1 MPPLDQ
7 TMEGI
12 VIKARSGA
20 YEVQVDKQRY
30 TCALRHHLIEDEKRR
45 LAETKEMPYVDLVAV
60 GDRVRISTA
69 GSTPDSGHIEECLPR
84 DTQFGRIRMDGWRQV
99 IVANLDMLLIIFAAR
114 HPTLKL
120 RMLDRFLVTAE
131 ASDVEPV
138 ICINKLDLA
147 KFENVQRQLSLYEEL
162 GYKVVYT
169 SIVTGVGVEEL
180 RGVMRDNI
188 SAIVGSSG
196 VGKSSLLNA
205 VQPGLQLRT
214 GEVDTRIHKGRH
226 TTTEVMLLPL
236 EFGGFVADTPGI
248 RTLGLLEI
256 DEEQGLDI
264 HFPEMRS
271 YIPECKFAACTHQ
284 HEPACAVK
292 QAVETG
298 DISSLRYESYL
309 RISGFKEGRY
319 ERNSD
324 KRRTDKRRTDR
335 NTRRRKR

>member
-1 MPPLDQ
+1 MPPLNQ

-12 VIKARSGA
+12 VINARSGA
-20 YEVQVDKQRY
+20 YEVQVGKRSY
-30 TCALRHHLIEDEKRR
+30 TCTLRHQLIEDEKRR
-45 LAETKEMPYVDLVAV
+45 LAETKERPYVDLVAV
-60 GDRVRISTA
+60 GDRVCISTTV
-69 GSTPDSGHIEECLPR
+69 STADSGYIEECLPR
-84 DTQFGRIRMDGWRQV
+84 ETQFGRIRMDGWRQV

-147 KFENVQRQLSLYEEL
+147 KFENVQRELKLYEEL

-169 SIVTGVGVEEL
+169 SIVTGVGVEGL
-180 RGVMRDNI
+180 REVMRDRI

-298 DISSLRYESYL
+298 DISPIRYESYL

-324 KRRTDKRRTDR
+324 KRRTDR
-335 NTRRRKR
+335 NARRRKR

>member
-1 MPPLDQ
+1 
-7 TMEGI
+7 MEGI
-12 VIKARSGA
+12 VIKARGGA
-20 YEVQVDKQRY
+20 YEVQVGQRCY
-30 TCALRHHLIEDEKRR
+30 TCSLQHLLIQAEKRR
-45 LAETKEMPYVDLVAV
+45 LAETKEMPYVDSVAV

-69 GSTPDSGHIEECLPR
+69 ASSSDVGYIEECLPR
-84 DTQFGRIRMDGWRQV
+84 TTQFGRTRMDGWRQV

-147 KFENVQRQLSLYEEL
+147 KLENVQRELNLYEEL

-169 SIVTGVGVEEL
+169 SIVTGFGIEKL
-180 RGVMRDNI
+180 REVMQNRI
-188 SAIVGSSG
+188 SAIVGASG

-205 VQPGLQLRT
+205 LQPGLQLRI
-214 GEVDTRIHKGRH
+214 GEVAARIHKGRH

-236 EFGGFVADTPGI
+236 EIGGFVADTPGI
-248 RTLGLLEI
+248 RTLGLLEL
-256 DEEQGLDI
+256 DDEQGLDI
-264 HFPEMRS
+264 HFPEMRP
-271 YIPECKFAACTHQ
+271 YIPACKFAACTHQ

-292 QAVETG
+292 RAVETG
-298 DISSLRYESYL
+298 NIRTLRYESYL

-319 ERNSD
+319 ERNPD
-324 KRRTDKRRTDR
+324 KRRTNRTTWRR
-335 NTRRRKR
+335 

>member
-1 MPPLDQ
+1 TTDTPSDASAEPR
-7 TMEGI
+7 T
-12 VIKARSGA
+12 RS
-20 YEVQVDKQRY
+20 R
-30 TCALRHHLIEDEKRR
+30 IRR
-45 LAETKEMPYVDLVAV
+45 LSV
-60 GDRVRISTA
+60 GCRHLEI
-69 GSTPDSGHIEECLPR
+69 
-84 DTQFGRIRMDGWRQV
+84 
-99 IVANLDMLLIIFAAR
+99 LLIIFAAR

-131 ASDVEPV
+131 ASDVEAV
-138 ICINKLDLA
+138 ICINKMDLA
-147 KFENVQRQLSLYEEL
+147 KLENVQRELKLYEEL

-169 SIVTGVGVEEL
+169 SIVTDLGVDEL
-180 RGVMRDNI
+180 REAMQGKI

-205 VQPGLQLRT
+205 LQPGLQLRT
-214 GEVDTRIHKGRH
+214 GEVDQRIHKGRH
-226 TTTEVMLLPL
+226 TTTEVMLMPL
-236 EFGGFVADTPGI
+236 AFGGFVADTPGI

-256 DEEQGLDI
+256 DDEQGLDI

-298 DISSLRYESYL
+298 NISPLRYESYL

-319 ERNSD
+319 ERN
-324 KRRTDKRRTDR
+324 TDKRRADR
-335 NTRRRKR
+335 NPRRRKR

>member
-1 MPPLDQ
+1 MFPQVNL

-12 VIKARSGA
+12 VIKARGGA
-20 YEVQVDKQRY
+20 YEVQVDKLCY
-30 TCALRHHLIEDEKRR
+30 TCAVRHHLIEDEKRR

-60 GDRVRISTA
+60 GDRVRISVPA
-69 GSTPDSGHIEECLPR
+69 GTEENGYIEECLPR
-84 DTQFGRIRMDGWRQV
+84 ETQFGRTRMDGWRQV
-99 IVANLDMLLIIFAAR
+99 IVANLEILLIIFAAR

-138 ICINKLDLA
+138 ICINKMDLA
-147 KFENVQRQLSLYEEL
+147 KLENVQRELKLYEEL

-169 SIVTGVGVEEL
+169 SIVTGLGVDEL
-180 RGVMRDNI
+180 REAMQDKI

-205 VQPGLQLRT
+205 LQPGLQLRT
-214 GEVDTRIHKGRH
+214 GEVDQRIHKGRH

-256 DEEQGLDI
+256 DDEQGLDI
-264 HFPEMRS
+264 YFPEMRP

-284 HEPACAVK
+284 HEPVCAVK

-298 DISSLRYESYL
+298 DINPLRYESYL

-319 ERNSD
+319 ERN
-324 KRRTDKRRTDR
+324 TDKRRADR
-335 NTRRRKR
+335 NPRRRKR

>member
-1 MPPLDQ
+1 
-7 TMEGI
+7 MEGI

-20 YEVQVDKQRY
+20 YEVQVGKTCY
-30 TCALRHHLIEDEKRR
+30 TCILRHHLIEDEKRR

-60 GDRVRISTA
+60 GDRVRLSVAAA
-69 GSTPDSGHIEECLPR
+69 GESGYIEEYLPR
-84 DTQFGRIRMDGWRQV
+84 ETQFGRIRTDGWRQV
-99 IVANLDMLLIIFAAR
+99 IVANLDLLLIIFAAR

-131 ASDVEPV
+131 ASDVTPV
-138 ICINKLDLA
+138 ICINKVDLA
-147 KFENVQRQLSLYEEL
+147 KFENVQRELSLYEEL

-169 SIVTGVGVEEL
+169 STVTGTGVEEL
-180 RGVMRDNI
+180 REVMRDRI

-205 VQPGLQLRT
+205 VQPGLQLRI

-248 RTLGLLEI
+248 RTLGLLEA

-264 HFPEMRS
+264 HFPEMRA

-292 QAVETG
+292 QAVEAG
-298 DISSLRYESYL
+298 DINPIRYESYL

-324 KRRTDKRRTDR
+324 RRRTDR
-335 NTRRRKR
+335 NARRRKR

>member
-1 MPPLDQ
+1 MSSLNQ

-20 YEVQVDKQRY
+20 YEVQVGKRIY
-30 TCALRHHLIEDEKRR
+30 TCALRHHLVEDEKKR

-60 GDRVRISTA
+60 GDRVQISTA
-69 GSTPDSGHIEECLPR
+69 TATADTGHIEECLPR

-147 KFENVQRQLSLYEEL
+147 KFENVQRELSLYEEL

-180 RGVMRDNI
+180 REVMQDRI

-205 VQPGLQLRT
+205 VQPGLQLRI

-248 RTLGLLEI
+248 RTLGLLEV

-264 HFPEMRS
+264 HFPEMRA

-298 DISSLRYESYL
+298 DISPIRYESYL

-324 KRRTDKRRTDR
+324 KRRTDR

>member
-1 MPPLDQ
+1 
-7 TMEGI
+7 MEGI
-12 VIKARSGA
+12 VIKARGGA
-20 YEVQVDKQRY
+20 YEVQVGNQSY
-30 TCALRHHLIEDEKRR
+30 TCAVRHQLIEDEKRR
-45 LAETKEMPYVDLVAV
+45 LDETKEMPYVDLVAV
-60 GDRVRISTA
+60 GDQVRISTTD
-69 GSTPDSGHIEECLPR
+69 STPDSGYIEECLPR

-131 ASDVEPV
+131 ASGVEPV
-138 ICINKLDLA
+138 ICINKIDLA
-147 KFENVQRQLSLYEEL
+147 KLENVQRQLNLYEEL

-169 SIVTGVGVEEL
+169 STVTGNGVDKL
-180 RGVMRDNI
+180 RAVMQNRI

-205 VQPGLQLRT
+205 LQPGLQLRI
-214 GEVDTRIHKGRH
+214 GEVDGRIHKGRH
-226 TTTEVMLLPL
+226 TTTEVVLLPL

-256 DEEQGLDI
+256 DDEQGLDI
-264 HFPEMRS
+264 HFPEMRD
-271 YIPECKFAACTHQ
+271 YIPECRFAACTHR
-284 HEPACAVK
+284 HEPDCAVK
-292 QAVETG
+292 RAIETG
-298 DISSLRYESYL
+298 DINLLRYESYL

-324 KRRTDKRRTDR
+324 KKRIAR
-335 NTRRRKR
+335 NARRRKR

>member
-1 MPPLDQ
+1 MLPLNE
-7 TMEGI
+7 TTEGI

-20 YEVQVDKQRY
+20 YEVQVGKRSY

-45 LAETKEMPYVDLVAV
+45 LAETKEMPYVDLVSV

-69 GSTPDSGHIEECLPR
+69 ASTADSGYIEECLPR

-131 ASDVEPV
+131 ASGVDPV

-147 KFENVQRQLSLYEEL
+147 KFENVQRELKLYEEL

-180 RGVMRDNI
+180 RNVMQDRI

-248 RTLGLLEI
+248 RTLGLLEV

-264 HFPEMRS
+264 HFPEMRP
-271 YIPECKFAACTHQ
+271 YIPECKFAACTHR

-292 QAVETG
+292 QAVEAG
-298 DISSLRYESYL
+298 HISPIRYESYL

-324 KRRTDKRRTDR
+324 KRRTDRK
-335 NTRRRKR
+335 TRRRKR

>member
-1 MPPLDQ
+1 
-7 TMEGI
+7 MEGI
-12 VIKARSGA
+12 VIKARTGA
-20 YEVQVDKQRY
+20 YEVQVGKQCY

-60 GDRVRISTA
+60 GDRVRISTTA
-69 GSTPDSGHIEECLPR
+69 SMADGGYIEECLPR
-84 DTQFGRIRMDGWRQV
+84 DTQFGRTRMDGWRQV

-138 ICINKLDLA
+138 ICINKIDLA
-147 KFENVQRQLSLYEEL
+147 KLENVQRQLNLYEEL

-169 SIVTGVGVEEL
+169 STVTGVGVDKL
-180 RGVMRDNI
+180 REVMQNRI

-205 VQPGLQLRT
+205 LQPGLQLRI
-214 GEVDTRIHKGRH
+214 GDVDERIHKGRH
-226 TTTEVMLLPL
+226 TTTEVLLLPL
-236 EFGGFVADTPGI
+236 KFGGFVADTPGI

-256 DEEQGLDI
+256 DDEQGIDI
-264 HFPEMRS
+264 HFPEMRA
-271 YIPECKFAACTHQ
+271 YIPECRFAACTHQ
-284 HEPACAVK
+284 HEPNCAVK
-292 QAVETG
+292 RAVETG
-298 DISSLRYESYL
+298 DINPFRYESYL

-319 ERNSD
+319 ERNSN
-324 KRRTDKRRTDR
+324 KKRTDR
-335 NTRRRKR
+335 NARRRKR

>member
-1 MPPLDQ
+1 
-7 TMEGI
+7 MEGI
-12 VIKARSGA
+12 VIKTRGGE
-20 YEVQVDKQRY
+20 YEVQVGNQCY
-30 TCALRHHLIEDEKRR
+30 TCALRHQLIEDEKRR

-60 GDRVRISTA
+60 GDRVRISTTT
-69 GSTPDSGHIEECLPR
+69 STQENGYIEECLPR
-84 DTQFGRIRMDGWRQV
+84 DTQFGRTRMDGWRQV
-99 IVANLDMLLIIFAAR
+99 IVANLDRLLIIFAAR

-138 ICINKLDLA
+138 ICINKIDLA
-147 KFENVQRQLSLYEEL
+147 KLEDVQRELNLYEEL

-169 SIVTGVGVEEL
+169 SIVTGIGVDRL
-180 RGVMRDNI
+180 REVMQDKI

-205 VQPGLQLRT
+205 LQPGLQLRI
-214 GEVDTRIHKGRH
+214 GEVDDRIHKGRH

-236 EFGGFVADTPGI
+236 AFGGFVADTPGI

-256 DEEQGLDI
+256 DDEQGLDI
-264 HFPEMRS
+264 HFPEMRP

-292 QAVETG
+292 RAVETG
-298 DISSLRYESYL
+298 NISPVRYESYL

-324 KRRTDKRRTDR
+324 KRRTNR
-335 NTRRRKR
+335 NTRRPKR

>member
-1 MPPLDQ
+1 
-7 TMEGI
+7 MEGI
-12 VIKARSGA
+12 VIKARVGE
-20 YEVQVDKQRY
+20 YEVQVGSQCY
-30 TCALRHHLIEDEKRR
+30 TCTLRHQLIEDEKRR

-60 GDRVRISTA
+60 GDRVRISTTA
-69 GSTPDSGHIEECLPR
+69 SMADGGYIEECLPR
-84 DTQFGRIRMDGWRQV
+84 DTQFGRTRMDSWRQV

-138 ICINKLDLA
+138 ICINKIDLA
-147 KFENVQRQLSLYEEL
+147 KLENVQRELSLYEEL

-169 SIVTGVGVEEL
+169 STVTGNGVDKL
-180 RGVMRDNI
+180 RKVMQNRI

-205 VQPGLQLRT
+205 LQPGLQLRI
-214 GEVDTRIHKGRH
+214 GDVDDRIHKGRH
-226 TTTEVMLLPL
+226 TTTEVILLPL

-256 DEEQGLDI
+256 DDEQGLDI
-264 HFPEMRS
+264 HFPEMRT
-271 YIPECKFAACTHQ
+271 YIPECRFAACTHQ
-284 HEPACAVK
+284 HEPNCAVK
-292 QAVETG
+292 RAVETG
-298 DISSLRYESYL
+298 DINPLRYESYL

-324 KRRTDKRRTDR
+324 KKRTDR
-335 NTRRRKR
+335 NTRRRRR

>member
-1 MPPLDQ
+1 
-7 TMEGI
+7 MEGI
-12 VIKARSGA
+12 VIKARGGA
-20 YEVQVDKQRY
+20 YEVQVGDQSY
-30 TCALRHHLIEDEKRR
+30 TCAVRHQLIEDEKRR

-60 GDRVRISTA
+60 GDRVRISTTD
-69 GSTPDSGHIEECLPR
+69 STPDSGYIEECLPR

-131 ASDVEPV
+131 ASDVEPI
-138 ICINKLDLA
+138 ICINKIDLA
-147 KFENVQRQLSLYEEL
+147 KLENVQRQLNLYEEL
-162 GYKVVYT
+162 GYNVVYT
-169 SIVTGVGVEEL
+169 STVTGSGVDRL
-180 RGVMRDNI
+180 REVMQNRI

-205 VQPGLQLRT
+205 LQPGLQLRI
-214 GEVDTRIHKGRH
+214 GEVDDRIHKGRH
-226 TTTEVMLLPL
+226 TTTEVILLPL

-256 DEEQGLDI
+256 DDEQGLDI
-264 HFPEMRS
+264 HFPEMRE
-271 YIPECKFAACTHQ
+271 YIPECRFAACTHQ
-284 HEPACAVK
+284 HEPDCAVK
-292 QAVETG
+292 RAVEAG
-298 DISSLRYESYL
+298 DINSLRYESYL

-324 KRRTDKRRTDR
+324 KKRSDR
-335 NTRRRKR
+335 KARRRKR

>member
-1 MPPLDQ
+1 
-7 TMEGI
+7 MEGI
-12 VIKARSGA
+12 VIKARGGA
-20 YEVQVDKQRY
+20 YEVQVGKGGY
-30 TCALRHHLIEDEKRR
+30 TCTLRHHLIEAEKRR

-69 GSTPDSGHIEECLPR
+69 AATAAGGYIEECLPR
-84 DTQFGRIRMDGWRQV
+84 TTQFGRTRMDGWRQV
-99 IVANLDMLLIIFAAR
+99 IVANLEMLLIIFAAR

-147 KFENVQRQLSLYEEL
+147 KLENVQSELNLYEEL

-169 SIVTGVGVEEL
+169 SIVTGFGIDKLREL
-180 RGVMRDNI
+180 MQNRI
-188 SAIVGSSG
+188 SAIVGASG
-196 VGKSSLLNA
+196 VGKSSLLNV
-205 VQPGLQLRT
+205 VQPGLQLRI
-214 GEVDTRIHKGRH
+214 GEVDARVHKGRH

-236 EFGGFVADTPGI
+236 EFGGFVADTPGV

-256 DEEQGLDI
+256 DDEQGLDI
-264 HFPEMRS
+264 HFPEMRP

-292 QAVETG
+292 RAVETG
-298 DISSLRYESYL
+298 NISTLRYESYL

-319 ERNSD
+319 ERNPN
-324 KRRTDKRRTDR
+324 KRGTNR
-335 NTRRRKR
+335 TRRRR

>member
-1 MPPLDQ
+1 MPSL
-7 TMEGI
+7 EGI

-20 YEVQVDKQRY
+20 YEVQVGNRCY
-30 TCALRHHLIEDEKRR
+30 TCALRHHLVEAEKRR
-45 LAETKEMPYVDLVAV
+45 LAETKEMPYVDIVAV

-69 GSTPDSGHIEECLPR
+69 TSTADTGHIEECLPR
-84 DTQFGRIRMDGWRQV
+84 ETQFGRIRMDGWRQV
-99 IVANLDMLLIIFAAR
+99 IVANLEILLIIFAAR

-131 ASDVEPV
+131 ASEVQPL
-138 ICINKLDLA
+138 ICINKIDLA
-147 KFENVQRQLSLYEEL
+147 PLENVQRQLSLYEEL

-169 SIVTGVGVEEL
+169 SSVTGAGVDGL
-180 RGVMRDNI
+180 RDVMTDKI

-205 VQPGLQLRT
+205 LQPGLQLRT

-236 EFGGFVADTPGI
+236 AFGGFVADTPGI

-264 HFPEMRS
+264 HFPEMRDH
-271 YIPECKFAACTHQ
+271 IPECKFAACTHQ

-292 QAVETG
+292 RAVEMG
-298 DISSLRYESYL
+298 DISPLRYESYL

-319 ERNSD
+319 ERNAD
-324 KRRTDKRRTDR
+324 KRRTERRPR
-335 NTRRRKR
+335 GRKR